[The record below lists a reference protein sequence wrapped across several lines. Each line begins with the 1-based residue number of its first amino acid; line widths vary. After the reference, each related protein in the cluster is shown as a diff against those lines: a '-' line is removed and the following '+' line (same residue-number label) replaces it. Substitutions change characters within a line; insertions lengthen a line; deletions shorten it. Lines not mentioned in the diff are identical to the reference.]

1 TILQFEFLG
10 FFDNTFQLHI
20 WGHLQLSA
28 PGPASIKMSTVR
40 RILCKFDT
48 IHLTTDHYPP
58 PNVDRSVKAYTN
70 WDAERDAMN
79 IETAIKTKGVDE
91 VTIVNILTN
100 CSNEQRQN
108 ITFAYQRRTKKEL
121 ASALKSDLS
130 SHLEKVIW
138 GLLKTPTQY
147 EDSKLKA
154 SSMKGLVTDEDPL
167 IEITC
172 SGTNQGLQEINSLQ
186 GNHHDREVCVTSR
199 KYLKSTTAIALMI
212 KKEGKGDRQ
221 NVFLN
226 LVKCIQNKKSLYF
239 AD

>member
-1 TILQFEFLG
+1 MTIANISVFIFPDTILQFEFWG
-10 FFDNTFQLHI
+10 FFNNTFQLHI

-28 PGPASIKMSTVR
+28 PGPASIKMSTVH
-40 RILCKFDT
+40 RILCKCS
-48 IHLTTDHYPP
+48 LEGDHYPP
-58 PNVDRSVKAYTN
+58 PNVDRSVKAYTS
-70 WDAERDAMN
+70 WDAERGTMN

-154 SSMKGLVTDEDPL
+154 SSMKGLVTDEDSL

-172 SGTNQGLQEINSLQ
+172 SGINQGLQEINSLQ
-186 GNHHDREVCVTSR
+186 GNVQ
-199 KYLKSTTAIALMI
+199 A
-212 KKEGKGDRQ
+212 
-221 NVFLN
+221 
-226 LVKCIQNKKSLYF
+226 
-239 AD
+239 

>member
-1 TILQFEFLG
+1 
-10 FFDNTFQLHI
+10 
-20 WGHLQLSA
+20 
-28 PGPASIKMSTVR
+28 MSTVH
-40 RILCKFDT
+40 RILCKCS
-48 IHLTTDHYPP
+48 LEGDHYPP
-58 PNVDRSVKAYTN
+58 PNVDRSVKAYTS
-70 WDAERDAMN
+70 WDAERDTMN

-100 CSNEQRQN
+100 CSNEQRRN

-121 ASALKSDLS
+121 SSALKSDLS
-130 SHLEKVIW
+130 NHLEKVIW

-154 SSMKGLVTDEDPL
+154 SSMKGLVTDEDSL

-172 SGTNQGLQEINSLQ
+172 SGTNQGLQEINMNQ
-186 GNHHDREVCVTSR
+186 HHDRAVCVTSR
-199 KYLKSTTAIALMI
+199 KCLKGTTAIALMI
-212 KKEGKGDRQ
+212 KKEGKGDLQ

-226 LVKCIQNKKSLYF
+226 LVKCIQNKRSLYF